1 MMDFFIRLKH
11 KNDIKKCE
19 DYFGKDAF
27 KELYNKYRK
36 FWICLFECDEL
47 DYFLYYVRPKGK
59 VSEYQFFEAVKLYYY
74 TLSSDYD
81 ELNDLIRSEFNL
93 IFIETNDFKSIKKYN
108 KHKMFRDINMQRFV
122 SMLGKDNILRLNK
135 ETGLFDNQNFFEKF
149 VYYFTFDSSIY
160 IKNYDEARDYVVEE
174 IREIKKN
181 RKFSLSCNYEHVHG
195 DFFKKYPDLF
205 IRSCAPYE
213 LRKKFYDGK
222 LSASDLYGHPEYIEY
237 LKSKDLLMVMR
248 PFNILIDKTVY
259 NLWLLVNKKYANE
272 KILELFVKYYSN
284 HVNKILDF
292 SGVNFDDFKEVKIRF
307 KEKIYKNLISLDM
320 ILPEQIEVFLQDDDF
335 MRLHPELEL
344 DFDGLNVSS
353 KEKDWLK
360 DKFYRKIMT
369 LNDLRECPEL
379 LELLINKNILV
390 LFNIGMDDVKNFII
404 KEGKFKFL
412 RLASVFGNSL
422 LIVFKNHNLEFYDNL
437 EFIDEVK
444 YIEQRLAGALY
455 DGDKYKLEDLP
466 EFFKKKYLDLVL
478 SDDASDELK
487 KYFYGKGKTLTF
499 DFLKGHPGWLKYLD
513 GKDVQGMFKRCYTYF
528 TYREEIDVAFQVFKD
543 FRIGV
548 KYAEVVDECIKSYQ
562 AKLLGNWWIKT
573 NKKFFPDFAVVS
585 NLTLDADID
594 KFLNSTS
601 WWKKLIK
608 LGIFDNEERKSGIL
622 KMAYIFGVFDKDPHG
637 FQWLYQYFSLLP
649 NQIKCSKVDILTKPF
664 EYKVN
669 PDLRRLALEEGF
681 SGPTIYE
688 YSGGTYKLTFDPRKY
703 PKFSARVRCIM
714 GNFKVLK
721 LLSPDDVHRIFGGM
735 KLTYNKDFYEFLL
748 AHWDKL
754 FDAREAQYIVPIQ
767 KAFKKIQIVNRNR
780 KLTWEIACS
789 FVDINKYEV
798 NFGNEQLLDIA
809 SKAALDPDD
818 MEELE
823 KIYEEGKKRIYST
836 IPRIVGNVGNIN
848 YEITRLDDPLPL
860 GIGDLTD
867 CCQTLDDIAETCM
880 IHSMT
885 KQNGRLF
892 VVRNDEGAILAQS
905 WIWRDD
911 NVICF
916 DNIEVPYRVLDYED
930 KSILTKI
937 LKAYREASKKLVMI
951 DHSIIKVTVGLGY
964 NDIADLIEKNLPK
977 DVNPVYLKDNGYI
990 YINDSRKQSILEI
1003 NLNVKENENKEFYD
1017 DYLVCDKNY
1026 FPYSYYQNI
1035 IGLEYLKKQYS
1046 DFEDFEYDTFFE
1058 ELDKFYGI
1066 ENLKIVMNANFA
1078 IIFRYVDDILEIY
1091 DIICGNLVDYI
1102 KIQINLAIQQISLGK
1117 NISCKLEENDIDIY
1131 NKVLGLKENTR
1142 KRVRY

>member
-1 MMDFFIRLKH
+1 MDFFIRLKY

-19 DYFGKDAF
+19 DYFGKVAF

-36 FWICLFECDEL
+36 FWICLFKCDEL

-59 VSEYQFFEAVKLYYY
+59 VSEYQFFEAVKLYYF
-74 TLSSDYD
+74 TLFSDYD

-93 IFIETNDFKSIKKYN
+93 KFIETNDFKNIKKYN

-149 VYYFTFDSSIY
+149 VYYFTFDSRIY

-174 IREIKKN
+174 IRKIKKN

-205 IRSCAPYE
+205 IRSSAPYE
-213 LRKKFYDGK
+213 LRKKFYDGE

-284 HVNKILDF
+284 HVNKIFDF
-292 SGVNFDDFKEVKIRF
+292 SGVNFDDFKEVEIRF

-369 LNDLRECPEL
+369 LNDLREYPEL
-379 LELLINKNILV
+379 LELLLDKNILE
-390 LFNIGMDDVKNFII
+390 LFNIGMDDVKNFVI

-466 EFFKKKYLDLVL
+466 EFFKKKYSDLVL
-478 SDDASDELK
+478 SDDASEELK
-487 KYFYGKGKTLTF
+487 EYFYGKDNTLTF
-499 DFLKGHPGWLKYLD
+499 DFLKEHPEWLKYLD
-513 GKDVQGMFKRCYTYF
+513 GKDVQGMFKRCSTYS
-528 TYREEIDVAFQVFKD
+528 TYRDEIDVAFQVFKD

-562 AKLLGNWWIKT
+562 AKLLRNWWIKT

-649 NQIKCSKVDILTKPF
+649 IEIKCSKVDILTKPY

-669 PDLRRLALEEGF
+669 PDLRKLALEEGF

-703 PKFSARVRCIM
+703 PKFSAKVRSIM
-714 GNFKVLK
+714 GNFKVFK
-721 LLSPDDVHRIFGGM
+721 LLSTDDVHRIFGGM
-735 KLTYNKDFYEFLL
+735 RLTYNKDFYEFLL
-748 AHWDKL
+748 AHWEKL

-789 FVDINKYEV
+789 FVDKNKYEV
-798 NFGNEQLLDIA
+798 NFGNEQLLDVA

-818 MEELE
+818 MEKLE
-823 KIYEEGKKRIYST
+823 EIYEEGKKRVCST
-836 IPRIVGNVGNIN
+836 IPRVLGSFGNIN

-860 GIGDLTD
+860 GIGELTD
-867 CCQTLDDIAETCM
+867 CCQTLDDNAETCM
-880 IHSMT
+880 VHSMT
-885 KQNGRLF
+885 TKNGRLF

-905 WIWRDD
+905 WVWRNED
-911 NVICF
+911 VICF

-937 LKAYREASKKLVMI
+937 LKAYREASKKLVVE
-951 DHSIIKVTVGLGY
+951 DPSIIKVTVGLGY
-964 NDIADLIEKNLPK
+964 NDIADLIEKSLPK
-977 DVNPVYLKDNGYI
+977 DYNPVRLKQDSYI
-990 YINDSRKQSILEI
+990 YLNDSVEQYIFEI
-1003 NLNVKENENKEFYD
+1003 NSNVRENENKDFYD
-1017 DYLVCDKNY
+1017 DYLVCDKDN
-1026 FPYSYYQNI
+1026 FPYPYYQNI
-1035 IGLEYLKKQYS
+1035 IGLEYLKNQYS

-1058 ELDKFYGI
+1058 DLDKFYET
-1066 ENLKIVMNANFA
+1066 ENLKIVMNANFV
-1078 IIFRYVDDILEIY
+1078 IIFRYVDNVVEIY
-1091 DIICGNLVDYI
+1091 DIICGDLVDYV
-1102 KIQINLAIQQISLGK
+1102 KAQINLALKQISLGK
-1117 NISCKLEENDIDIY
+1117 NISCKLDENDMDIY
-1131 NKVLGLKENTR
+1131 KKVIGLETSAR
-1142 KRVRY
+1142 KRLRY